1 MSLSLNQMLRNS
13 ESLKSVDYSNPSFPL
28 LFVCKYSV
36 SGSEGKKEK
45 HLSLVDLRKL
55 SMTLVDL
62 LLACD
67 PSPVHVML
75 VYIMWPQ

>member
-1 MSLSLNQMLRNS
+1 MWTI
-13 ESLKSVDYSNPSFPL
+13 VTH
-28 LFVCKYSV
+28 LFHCCLCVNTLYQGAK
-36 SGSEGKKEK
+36 EKKEK
-45 HLSLVDLRKL
+45 HLSLIDLRKL

-75 VYIMWPQ
+75 VHIMWPQ